1 VTSVP
6 PRVTALRR
14 YPVKSMGGEALD
26 SVVLDQRGVVG
37 DRWFAVEDDEGHFA
51 SGKSSHRFRRRDA
64 VFDFAAST
72 DGDAVRVHGDRQQ
85 WTAGDAELDRV
96 LSRAMGATVRVLP
109 EVDVPHQDAGSVSL
123 VGTASLHWCRE
134 HLDVDADFR
143 RVRPNILVETTEPFV
158 EESWIGSRLVIGE
171 VTLTVV
177 ERIERCRMVDI
188 AQDGVGMTTP
198 LLKRL
203 SAQRE
208 MCLGV
213 YADVVAPGRIVAGD
227 EVRVVG
233 AR

>member
-1 VTSVP
+1 VP
-6 PRVTALRR
+6 ARVTALRR

-72 DGDAVRVHGDRQQ
+72 DLDAVHVHSDGRR
-85 WTAGDAELDRV
+85 WTVGEAELDRV
-96 LSRAMGATVRVLP
+96 LSEAMGATVRVLP
-109 EVDVPHQDAGSVSL
+109 EAEVPHQDAGSVSL
-123 VGTASLHWCRE
+123 IGTASLDWCRE

-143 RVRPNILVETTEPFV
+143 RVRPNLLVETTEPFV
-158 EESWIGSRLVIGE
+158 EETWIGSRLAVGD
-171 VTLTVV
+171 VTLRVI

-188 AQDGVGMTTP
+188 AQDGVGTTTP

-213 YADVVAPGRIVAGD
+213 YADVISPGRIAVGD
-227 EVRVVG
+227 EVRVDG
-233 AR
+233 SR